1 MEKQWTVIRE
11 EAIALLKTNPELFSP
26 ENPELTWFGNWSS
39 YYFYRGWSWDDVNCM
54 RSRKTCKLLREFRET
69 SNSSKSEVFSILE
82 IFNYLFNEKERFFFP
97 SPLTNISSLPTFLL
111 HILTKTTM
119 IYVQ

>member
-82 IFNYLFNEKERFFFP
+82 IFNYLFNEKERFFFLHHLQTFLRY
-97 SPLTNISSLPTFLL
+97 PLFCYISSQKP
-111 HILTKTTM
+111 
-119 IYVQ
+119 Q